1 MAPRAVPTLTA
12 IQTTIGG
19 VHCGWRSG
27 RCEGFEMREDDG
39 MLTWVQVFQA
49 QWYTDVSVVGV
60 ERHRDMQGVNMC
72 LWIYLWLYIFRCVW
86 G

>member
-49 QWYTDVSVVGV
+49 QWYTD
-60 ERHRDMQGVNMC
+60 
-72 LWIYLWLYIFRCVW
+72 
-86 G
+86 